1 MIPFRSGT
9 HSVIVIALLTLVYI
23 IAGKLGLQ
31 LAFVH
36 PSATVVWPPTGI
48 ALAALLVWG
57 YRVWPGIFIG
67 AFLVNIATAGST
79 ATSLGIAAGNTLEG
93 LMGAY
98 LVNRFAHG
106 CQAFDRS
113 TDVFTFAA
121 LAGLGSTM
129 VSATI
134 GVTSLAWGG
143 YADWANYGSIWR
155 TWWLG
160 DMAGAL
166 IVAPVLIL
174 WSTSLRVHWRWEQA
188 MEAAFV
194 GLLIVLV
201 GYSVFG
207 GLMFSRL
214 QPYPLEFLC
223 APLLVWTAFRFTQRE
238 AATATFLISGFA
250 IVGTL
255 HGYGPFARG
264 TPHESL
270 LLLQTFM
277 GIMAMLALSVVA
289 AVPGRRRLE
298 DVLDRS
304 RETGRP
310 GDQATVNTQ
319 SHKMETLGRQ
329 AAGIA
334 HDFSNLLTVIRGYSE
349 LLKQTTTLSE
359 DQRAAIDQIAQA
371 TGRATS
377 MTAQLLAFSRRQ
389 IVQPVAL
396 DLNLVVTN
404 LEQLLRRLIGEHI
417 GLSTVLAPLLGL
429 VRADPTQLEQVL
441 LNLVVNARDAMPQEG
456 QLTIA
461 TANIELDDMYVRHH
475 PGARPGSYVQLAMR
489 DTGMGIDEATR
500 ARMFEPF
507 FTTKGEGKGTGLGL
521 SIIYG
526 IVKQSGGYITV
537 DSEPGHG
544 TTFTVYLPRIG
555 GTDDSARPLLVSA

>member
-1 MIPFRSGT
+1 MIPSRPGT
-9 HSVIVIALLTLVYI
+9 NWVVIALVPIVYI

-36 PSATVVWPPTGI
+36 PSATAVWPPTGI
-48 ALAALLVWG
+48 ALAALIVWG
-57 YRVWPGIFIG
+57 YGLWPGIFIG
-67 AFLVNIATAGST
+67 AFLVNVATEGST
-79 ATSLGIAAGNTLEG
+79 ATSVGIAVGNTLEG

-98 LVNRFAHG
+98 LVNRFANG
-106 CQAFDRS
+106 CRAFERP
-113 TDVFTFAA
+113 TDVFKFAA
-121 LAGLGSTM
+121 LAGVGSTM

-134 GVTSLAWGG
+134 GVASLAWGG
-143 YADWANYGSIWR
+143 YADWVNYGAIWR

-160 DMAGAL
+160 DVAGAL
-166 IVAPVLIL
+166 IVAPVLML
-174 WSTSLRVHWRWEQA
+174 WSTSLRVHWRREQA
-188 MEAAFV
+188 MEAAVV

-207 GLMFSRL
+207 GLVFS
-214 QPYPLEFLC
+214 QWQHYPLEVLC
-223 APLLVWTAFRFTQRE
+223 VPLLVWTAFRFTQRE
-238 AATATFLISGFA
+238 AATATLLMSGFA

-264 TPHESL
+264 TPNESL

-289 AVPGRRRLE
+289 AVPGRKRLE
-298 DVLDRS
+298 NVLERG

-310 GDQATVNTQ
+310 GDQTQANTQ

-334 HDFSNLLTVIRGYSE
+334 HDFNNLLTVIRGYND
-349 LLKQTTTLSE
+349 LLKQTATLSE

-377 MTAQLLAFSRRQ
+377 LTAQLLAYSRRQ

-396 DLNLVVTN
+396 DLNRVVTH
-404 LEQLLRRLIGEHI
+404 LDQLFRRLIGANI

-441 LNLVVNARDAMPQEG
+441 LNLVVNARDAMGHGG
-456 QLTIA
+456 QLTIE
-461 TANIELDDMYVRHH
+461 TANIDLDDTYVRHH
-475 PGARPGSYVQLAMR
+475 PGARPGPYVRLAVG
-489 DTGMGIDEATR
+489 DTGMGIDGATQV
-500 ARMFEPF
+500 RMFEPF
-507 FTTKGEGKGTGLGL
+507 FTTKGEGQGTGLGL

-537 DSEPGHG
+537 DSEPGQG
-544 TTFTVYLPRIG
+544 TTFEVYLPRIG
-555 GTDDSARPLLVSA
+555 DADDSARQPIVSA

>member
-1 MIPFRSGT
+1 MIPFRSGSD
-9 HSVIVIALLTLVYI
+9 SVVEIVLLTLTYV
-23 IAGKLGLQ
+23 IAGTLGLK

-36 PSATVVWPPTGI
+36 PSATAVWPPTGI

-67 AFLVNIATAGST
+67 AFLVNIVTEGSP

-98 LVNRFAHG
+98 LVNRFANG
-106 CQAFDRS
+106 CHAFDRP
-113 TDVFTFAA
+113 TDVFKFAA
-121 LAGLGSTM
+121 MAGLSSTM
-129 VSATI
+129 VSATV
-134 GVTSLAWGG
+134 GVASLSWGG
-143 YADWANYGSIWR
+143 YADWVNYGAIWR

-160 DMAGAL
+160 DVAGAL

-174 WSTSLRVHWRWEQA
+174 WSTSLRVHWRWEQT
-188 MEAAFV
+188 MEAALV

-207 GLMFSRL
+207 GLVFSRF

-223 APLLVWTAFRFTQRE
+223 APLLVWTALRFTQRE
-238 AATATFLISGFA
+238 AATATLLISGLA

-255 HGYGPFARG
+255 RGYGPFARG

-277 GIMAMLALSVVA
+277 GIMAMIALSVVA
-289 AVPGRRRLE
+289 AVAEHKRVE
-298 DVLDRS
+298 DVVTRS
-304 RETGRP
+304 REKGRL
-310 GDQATVNTQ
+310 GDQAKPNPQ
-319 SHKMETLGRQ
+319 SQKMETLGRQ
-329 AAGIA
+329 GAGIA
-334 HDFSNLLTVIRGYSE
+334 HDFNNLLTVIRGYSE
-349 LLKQTTTLSE
+349 LLKHTATLSE
-359 DQRAAIDQIAQA
+359 DQHAAIDQIAQA

-377 MTAQLLAFSRRQ
+377 LTAQILAFTRRQ

-396 DLNLVVTN
+396 NLNLVVTN
-404 LEQLLRRLIGEHI
+404 LDQLLHRLIGEHI
-417 GLSTVLAPLLGL
+417 GLSTVLAPSLGM

-441 LNLVVNARDAMPQEG
+441 LNLVVNARDAMPEG
-456 QLTIA
+456 GKLMIE
-461 TANIELDDMYVRHH
+461 TANIELDDTYVRHH
-475 PGARPGSYVQLAMR
+475 PGACPGPHVKLAVR

-544 TTFTVYLPRIG
+544 TTFMVYLQRIG
-555 GTDDSARPLLVSA
+555 GDDSARQSVGSA

>member
-9 HSVIVIALLTLVYI
+9 NWVVIALLTLVYI

-31 LAFVH
+31 LAFAH
-36 PSATVVWPPTGI
+36 PNATAVWPPTGI

-67 AFLVNIATAGST
+67 AFLVNVATAGSP
-79 ATSLGIAAGNTLEG
+79 ATSLGIAVGNTLEG

-98 LVNRFAHG
+98 LVNRFANG
-106 CQAFDRS
+106 CHAFDRP
-113 TDVFTFAA
+113 TDVFKFAA
-121 LAGLGSTM
+121 LAGVGSTM
-129 VSATI
+129 VSAMI
-134 GVTSLAWGG
+134 GVTSLAVGG

-155 TWWLG
+155 VWWVG
-160 DMAGAL
+160 DMAGAM

-174 WSTSLRVHWRWEQA
+174 WSTSLRVPWRWEQV
-188 MEAAFV
+188 MEAALV

-201 GYSVFG
+201 GDSVFG
-207 GLMFSRL
+207 GLVFSRF

-223 APLLVWTAFRFTQRE
+223 APLLVWTALRFTQRE
-238 AATATFLISGFA
+238 AATATLLISGFA
-250 IVGTL
+250 LVGTL
-255 HGYGPFARG
+255 RGYGPFARG

-277 GIMAMLALSVVA
+277 GIMAMIALSVVA

-298 DVLDRS
+298 DVLDRG

-310 GDQATVNTQ
+310 GDQAQADPQ

-334 HDFSNLLTVIRGYSE
+334 HDFNNLLTVIRGYSE
-349 LLKQTTTLSE
+349 LLKHMATLSE
-359 DQRAAIDQIAQA
+359 GQHAAIEQIAQA
-371 TGRATS
+371 TDRATS
-377 MTAQLLAFSRRQ
+377 LTAQLLAYSRRQ

-396 DLNLVVTN
+396 DLNRVVTN
-404 LEQLLRRLIGEHI
+404 LDQLFRRLIGANI
-417 GLSTVLAPLLGL
+417 GLSAVLAPSLGL

-441 LNLVVNARDAMPQEG
+441 LNLVVNARDAMPQG
-456 QLTIA
+456 GALTIE
-461 TANIELDDMYVRHH
+461 TANIELDDTYVRHH
-475 PGARPGSYVQLAMR
+475 PGARPGPYVRLAVR
-489 DTGMGIDEATR
+489 DTGMGIDGATR

-507 FTTKGEGKGTGLGL
+507 FTTKGGGQGTGLGL

-537 DSEPGHG
+537 DSVPGHG
-544 TTFTVYLPRIG
+544 ATFEVYLPRIG
-555 GTDDSARPLLVSA
+555 GAEDSARQPIVSA

>member
-9 HSVIVIALLTLVYI
+9 NWVVIALVPIVYI

-36 PSATVVWPPTGI
+36 PSATAVWPPTGI

-67 AFLVNIATAGST
+67 AFLVNVATEGST
-79 ATSLGIAAGNTLEG
+79 ATSVGIAMGNTLEG

-106 CQAFDRS
+106 CQAFDRP
-113 TDVFTFAA
+113 TDVFKFAA
-121 LAGLGSTM
+121 LAGVGSTL

-134 GVTSLAWGG
+134 GVGSLAWGG
-143 YADWANYGSIWR
+143 YADWVNYGAIWR

-174 WSTSLRVHWRWEQA
+174 WSTSLRVHWHWEQA
-188 MEAAFV
+188 MEAALV
-194 GLLIVLV
+194 SLLIVLV

-207 GLMFSRL
+207 GLVFSQL
-214 QPYPLEFLC
+214 QHYPLEVLC
-223 APLLVWTAFRFTQRE
+223 VPLLVWTAFRFTPRE
-238 AATATFLISGFA
+238 AATATLLISGFA

-255 HGYGPFARG
+255 RGYGPFARE

-277 GIMAMLALSVVA
+277 GIMAIIALSVVA
-289 AVPGRRRLE
+289 AVPKHRRSE
-298 DVLDRS
+298 DVLDRG
-304 RETGRP
+304 RGKGRP
-310 GDQATVNTQ
+310 EDQAKANAQ
-319 SHKMETLGRQ
+319 PHKLETLGRQ

-334 HDFSNLLTVIRGYSE
+334 HDFNNLLTVICGCSD

-359 DQRAAIDQIAQA
+359 DQRTAIDQIAQA

-377 MTAQLLAFSRRQ
+377 LTAQLLAYIQGQ
-389 IVQPVAL
+389 IVQPVAV
-396 DLNLVVTN
+396 DLNYVITN
-404 LEQLLRRLIGEHI
+404 LNQLFRRLIGEHI
-417 GLSTVLAPLLGL
+417 GLSTALAPSLGL

-441 LNLVVNARDAMPQEG
+441 LNLVVNARDAMPQGG
-456 QLTIA
+456 QLTIE
-461 TANIELDDMYVRHH
+461 TANIELDDTYVRRH
-475 PGARPGSYVQLAMR
+475 PGSYPGSYVKLAVR

-526 IVKQSGGYITV
+526 IVKQSGGYIAV

-544 TTFTVYLPRIG
+544 TLFQIYLPRIG
-555 GTDDSARPLLVSA
+555 GADDSARQSIVSA

>member
-9 HSVIVIALLTLVYI
+9 NWVVIALVPIVYI

-36 PSATVVWPPTGI
+36 PSATAVWPPTGI

-67 AFLVNIATAGST
+67 AFLVNVATEGST
-79 ATSLGIAAGNTLEG
+79 ATSVGIAMGNTLEG

-106 CQAFDRS
+106 CQAFDRP
-113 TDVFTFAA
+113 TDVFKFAA
-121 LAGLGSTM
+121 LAGVGSTL

-134 GVTSLAWGG
+134 GVGSLAWGG
-143 YADWANYGSIWR
+143 YADWVNYGAIWR

-174 WSTSLRVHWRWEQA
+174 WSTSLRVHWHWEQA
-188 MEAAFV
+188 MEAALV

-207 GLMFSRL
+207 GLVFSQL
-214 QPYPLEFLC
+214 QHYPLEVLC
-223 APLLVWTAFRFTQRE
+223 VPLLVWTAFRFTPRE
-238 AATATFLISGFA
+238 AATATLLISGFA

-255 HGYGPFARG
+255 RGYGPFAREM
-264 TPHESL
+264 PHESL

-277 GIMAMLALSVVA
+277 GIMAIIALSVVA
-289 AVPGRRRLE
+289 AVPKHRRSE
-298 DVLDRS
+298 DVLDRG
-304 RETGRP
+304 RGKGRP
-310 GDQATVNTQ
+310 GDQAKANTQ
-319 SHKMETLGRQ
+319 PHKLETLGRQ

-334 HDFSNLLTVIRGYSE
+334 HDFNNLLTVICGCSD

-359 DQRAAIDQIAQA
+359 DQRAAIDQIAQT

-377 MTAQLLAFSRRQ
+377 LTAQLLAYCQGQ
-389 IVQPVAL
+389 IVQPVVV
-396 DLNLVVTN
+396 DLNYVITN
-404 LEQLLRRLIGEHI
+404 LNQLFRRLIGEHI
-417 GLSTVLAPLLGL
+417 GLSTALAPSLGL

-441 LNLVVNARDAMPQEG
+441 LNLVVNARDAMPQGG
-456 QLTIA
+456 QLTIE
-461 TANIELDDMYVRHH
+461 TANIELDDTYVRHH
-475 PGARPGSYVQLAMR
+475 PGSYPGSYVKLAVR

-526 IVKQSGGYITV
+526 IVKQSGGYIAV

-544 TTFTVYLPRIG
+544 TTFQVYLPRIG
-555 GTDDSARPLLVSA
+555 GADDNARQSIVSA

>member
-1 MIPFRSGT
+1 MIPFRPGT
-9 HSVIVIALLTLVYI
+9 NWVVLALVPIVYI

-36 PSATVVWPPTGI
+36 PSATAVWPPTGI
-48 ALAALLVWG
+48 ALAALIVWG

-67 AFLVNIATAGST
+67 AFLVNVATEGST
-79 ATSLGIAAGNTLEG
+79 ATSVGIAVGNTLEG

-98 LVNRFAHG
+98 LVNRFANG
-106 CQAFDRS
+106 CQAFDRP
-113 TDVFTFAA
+113 TDVFKFAA
-121 LAGLGSTM
+121 LAGVGSTM

-134 GVTSLAWGG
+134 GVASLAWGG
-143 YADWANYGSIWR
+143 YADWVNYGAIWR

-160 DMAGAL
+160 DVAGAL
-166 IVAPVLIL
+166 IVAPVLML

-188 MEAAFV
+188 MEAALV

-207 GLMFSRL
+207 GLVFSRF

-223 APLLVWTAFRFTQRE
+223 VPLLVWTAFRFTQRE
-238 AATATFLISGFA
+238 AATATLLISGFA

-255 HGYGPFARG
+255 RGYGPFARG

-298 DVLDRS
+298 NVLDRG
-304 RETGRP
+304 REKGRP
-310 GDQATVNTQ
+310 GDQAKADTQ

-334 HDFSNLLTVIRGYSE
+334 HDFNNLLTVIRGYSD
-349 LLKQTTTLSE
+349 LLKQTATLSE

-377 MTAQLLAFSRRQ
+377 MTAQLLAYSRRQ

-396 DLNLVVTN
+396 DFNRVVTN
-404 LEQLLRRLIGEHI
+404 LDQLFRRLIGEHI
-417 GLSTVLAPLLGL
+417 GLTTVLAPSLGL

-441 LNLVVNARDAMPQEG
+441 LNLVVNARDAMPQGG
-456 QLTIA
+456 QLTIE
-461 TANIELDDMYVRHH
+461 TANIDLDDTYVRHH
-475 PGARPGSYVQLAMR
+475 PGARPGPYVKLAVR
-489 DTGMGIDEATR
+489 DTGMGIDGATR
-500 ARMFEPF
+500 TRMFEPF
-507 FTTKGEGKGTGLGL
+507 FTTKGEGQGTGLGL

-544 TTFTVYLPRIG
+544 TTFEVYLPRIG
-555 GTDDSARPLLVSA
+555 DADDSARQPIVSA